1 MRKLKLIIIF
11 LVSLSLIPVIV
22 GCAGGKTYESTGE
35 HLDDSII
42 TTKVKASI
50 LGDSKLKL
58 LQISVETF
66 KGVVQLSGFVNSNE
80 AATRAVDL
88 TRRVKGVKQVNN
100 SLIVK

>member
-11 LVSLSLIPVIV
+11 LASLSLIPVIV

-35 HLDDSII
+35 HFDDAII
-42 TTKVKASI
+42 TTKVSASI

-58 LQISVETF
+58 LQINVETF
-66 KGVVQLSGFVNSNE
+66 KGIVQLSGFVNTNE

-88 TRRVKGVKQVNN
+88 TRRVRGVKQVNN

>member
-1 MRKLKLIIIF
+1 MRKLKLISLF
-11 LVSLSLIPVIV
+11 LLSLSLVPSLV

-35 HLDDSII
+35 YFDDTVISS
-42 TTKVKASI
+42 KVRASL
-50 LGDSKLKL
+50 LGDPKIKL

-66 KGVVQLSGFVNSNE
+66 KGIVQLSGFVNSNE

-88 TRRVKGVKQVNN
+88 ARRVKGVKQVNN

>member
-1 MRKLKLIIIF
+1 MRKLKLIILF
-11 LVSLSLIPVIV
+11 LVSLSLVPAIV

-35 HLDDSII
+35 HLDDTVI

-50 LGDSKLKL
+50 MGDSKLKV
-58 LQISVETF
+58 LQIGVETF
-66 KGVVQLSGFVNSNE
+66 RGVVQLSGFVNSNE

-88 TRRVKGVKQVNN
+88 ARRVRGVKQVNN